1 MILSKRKRKRHN
13 RLGGAI
19 EGKKPR
25 ILFMFEPKMHAPG
38 VQTRQ
43 TSSCLTLMIDV
54 FCFLMFFTLSII
66 ETKEKQ
72 APPPPRAQCFYVSH
86 FPPLF
91 FPLKKKTVLWEG
103 PETDVKNKIKNVE
116 KMFFFSYNV
125 SFNTCIIQNI
135 T

>member
-1 MILSKRKRKRHN
+1 
-13 RLGGAI
+13 
-19 EGKKPR
+19 
-25 ILFMFEPKMHAPG
+25 MHAPG
-38 VQTRQ
+38 VQTPG
-43 TSSCLTLMIDV
+43 CLTLIDV

-72 APPPPRAQCFYVSH
+72 APPPRAQCFYVSH

-116 KMFFFSYNV
+116 KKFFFLLQC
-125 SFNTCIIQNI
+125 FL
-135 T
+135 